1 MAEQSRFLVSVDAVI
16 QAPRQRVFDIVADPR
31 RHPSFDGSATVRASR
46 ADVPDRLGLGARFS
60 MDMRM
65 GVKYRVTNTVVEFDE
80 PNVIAWRHFNGH
92 IWRYR
97 FDDVELGSDVPGGAE
112 ASDRATRATGAAGA
126 TGATR
131 VTEEWDARRVGNRW
145 LLWLI
150 GFPRRNRRGM
160 TATLPRLADLA
171 ERAEPDAS

>member
-46 ADVPDRLGLGARFS
+46 ADVPRRLGLGARFS

-65 GVKYRVTNTVVEFDE
+65 GVKYKVTNTVVEFDE

-97 FDDVELGSDVPGGAE
+97 FVDVEPGGAD
-112 ASDRATRATGAAGA
+112 AGPDGTDAADGAAS
-126 TGATR
+126 ATR

-145 LLWLI
+145 LLWLM

-160 TATLPRLADLA
+160 AATLPRLADIA
-171 ERAEPDAS
+171 ERDERGES